1 MCLLKKSV
9 SRSVL
14 RVNKKKKMLCHW
26 LNKHNLTT
34 TDFLFIVVLSM
45 RISPKVSIHITHI
58 S

>member
-14 RVNKKKKMLCHW
+14 RVNKKKMLCHW

-34 TDFLFIVVLSM
+34 TDFLLIVVLQTE
-45 RISPKVSIHITHI
+45 K
-58 S
+58 